1 MRIVIIEDDATTRQ
15 ELAKLLTRYGYDT
28 VQPDQILS
36 KAELLEKLWNDRYY
50 LDENVLLVNMTR
62 LKHKL
67 REIGVTHL
75 LQNVR
80 GEGWIL

>member
-28 VQPDQILS
+28 IQPDQILS

-80 GEGWIL
+80 GEG